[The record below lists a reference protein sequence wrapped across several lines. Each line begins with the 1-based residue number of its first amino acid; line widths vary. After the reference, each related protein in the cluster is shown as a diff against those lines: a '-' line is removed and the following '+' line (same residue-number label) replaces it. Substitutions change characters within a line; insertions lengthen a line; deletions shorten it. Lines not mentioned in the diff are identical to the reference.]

1 LAGDERQ
8 HLGAEAVEIAHADN
22 KHKRINQNHNKE

>member
-22 KHKRINQNHNKE
+22 KHKRDQPESQ